1 MRRGPRLRE
10 SRRWWEAVSGLL
22 GALLLAGAAGRAP
35 AGVFLDDFN
44 RPAGTDMG
52 PGWVERYAD
61 WGIAGDRARSEPA
74 PQAALM
80 TVDGFASAEPMVEVT
95 VGYDGAPRPTYL
107 ALVLLY
113 LDNKHNVF
121 IKVQDGYDTSPPD
134 GVFDTVWFYMGNNSQ
149 QPWGGMEH
157 EVDDWDD
164 LWPYFSEARLRASVV
179 GDVACLEV
187 DRDFDGV
194 FESIYVRGGLPL
206 AELGAGVGL
215 GGYDGAVA
223 DDFLAVP
230 EPASLALVV
239 LGAGAR
245 LLLSRGRRPRAM
257 KA

>member
-1 MRRGPRLRE
+1 M
-10 SRRWWEAVSGLL
+10 RRWWRGTGRGRATRLLGVL
-22 GALLLAGAAGRAP
+22 GALVLAGLAGRAS

-44 RPAGTDMG
+44 RPPGTDMG
-52 PGWVERYAD
+52 PGWVEQYAD

-80 TVDGFASAEPMVEVT
+80 TVAGFTSAEPVVEVT
-95 VGYDGAPRPTYL
+95 VGYDGSPRPTYL

-113 LDNKHNVF
+113 LDNEHNVF
-121 IKVQDGYDTSPPD
+121 VKVQDGYDTSPPD
-134 GVFDTVWFYMGNNSQ
+134 GAFDTVWFYMGNNSQ
-149 QPWGGMEH
+149 EPWGGMEH

-164 LWPYFSEARLRASVV
+164 LWPYFSAARLRASVL

-194 FESIYVRGGLPL
+194 FESIYVRGGPPL
-206 AELGAGVGL
+206 AELGTGVGL

-230 EPASLALVV
+230 EPATLALVG
-239 LGAGAR
+239 LGLAALAAR
-245 LLLSRGRRPRAM
+245 RRRR
-257 KA
+257 